1 MLGNYLVFQ
10 SILMSGIWRDS
21 DMIVI
26 GQESGVIL
34 TCRESG
40 VDSDVM
46 YHARSRLTWR
56 EMAKLSSPTIGR
68 LGALGGELGGPRVL
82 PL

>member
-1 MLGNYLVFQ
+1 
-10 SILMSGIWRDS
+10 MSGIWRDS

-34 TCRESG
+34 TGQESG

-56 EMAKLSSPTIGR
+56 ETAKLLSSIMGR
-68 LGALGGELGGPRVL
+68 FGALGGELGGPRV
-82 PL
+82 PLL